1 MSSPGKQAAPPLKW
15 MPLELRKASN
25 LRMEVDDAV
34 RSFTAAVQRG
44 DQTVIDSYRTAF
56 GDRIDEL
63 EEFYLANDDDERA
76 VLFEKQR
83 LRLRRVLQTA
93 QQQGATKPDK
103 SAGNTPAST
112 PARASKGRD
121 RTEARSAGTPV
132 GASPS
137 YQETQVKKTPVSGA
151 KTKMGTTPVPS
162 SKKKTKKPIS
172 PLYAWER
179 PTEDSENSN
188 LARRPVITEHGQFI
202 PSDRIRGFYEQ
213 QHQEVSNKYV
223 DFQIILSE
231 LEYQEL
237 LAKRRAQKARGKA
250 MDKQKQDPNSQF
262 LFSSMPYVDAN
273 RVESSLYRSKK

>member
-1 MSSPGKQAAPPLKW
+1 M
-15 MPLELRKASN
+15 
-25 LRMEVDDAV
+25 
-34 RSFTAAVQRG
+34 
-44 DQTVIDSYRTAF
+44 
-56 GDRIDEL
+56 
-63 EEFYLANDDDERA
+63 
-76 VLFEKQR
+76 LFEKQR

-237 LAKRRAQKARGKA
+237 LAKRRAQKARGKVR
-250 MDKQKQDPNSQF
+250 DPFFCTAQQRYVFSNTRASCSLVSVGNGQAEAGPKLAVPLLIDAVRRRESRREQPLSLEEVVWR
-262 LFSSMPYVDAN
+262 LFVVDAFAPH
-273 RVESSLYRSKK
+273 RGSVITFVG